1 MTPETSSGLSSKP
14 TTVPTTAPAP
24 ASAPAP
30 APASAPAAG
39 LTSVPAAGPTSVPP
53 AAPGVE
59 EGGRPAVVSRAPSAG
74 RLVGIDLA
82 RGLAVFGMYAAHVG
96 PDPETGGPLGFVL
109 ELARGRSSALFA
121 LLAGFTLVLITG
133 RPEPRT
139 GRAGRQA
146 VARMVIRSVVLIV
159 LGFALT
165 ALDTDVD
172 VILAFYGL
180 TFLAVLP
187 LYRLRA
193 GTLAAVAA
201 VGALVMPQV
210 LYLIRLSIEEGS
222 WADTVIAWDPL
233 ARISDTDG
241 FMELLFTGE
250 YPVLTWL
257 SFMLAGMAVARLDLS
272 RSTVRTQ
279 LAVTGAA
286 LTGLG
291 YGGSWLALRLV
302 PHARATV
309 AAATDGDS
317 AASAWWSDTVGHL
330 NDDTP
335 AAWLLVGAPHS
346 QTTFSILGNTGVAL
360 LLVVLCV
367 TAMDRLPRL
376 RRLATPV
383 RAVGMTALTA
393 YVLHILAIRVFGM
406 AEETGPALV
415 DLLVHS
421 VTALLLATA
430 WTRRFRRGPLEY
442 GLHVTTRPA
451 RYVR

>member
-1 MTPETSSGLSSKP
+1 MTPDTSSDLSSKP
-14 TTVPTTAPAP
+14 ATGPAAHPSVVPEPTAPT
-24 ASAPAP
+24 PAP
-30 APASAPAAG
+30 VVPEPAAPAAG
-39 LTSVPAAGPTSVPP
+39 SGGPST
-53 AAPGVE
+53 
-59 EGGRPAVVSRAPSAG
+59 G
-74 RLVGIDLA
+74 RLIGIDLA

-96 PDPETGGPLGFVL
+96 PDPAAGGPLGFVM

-133 RPEPRT
+133 RPHPRT

-146 VARMVIRSVVLIV
+146 VARMAIRSVVLIA

-193 GTLAAVAA
+193 RTLALLAA
-201 VGALVMPQV
+201 ATALVMPQV
-210 LYLIRLSIEEGS
+210 LYVVRLSIEEGS
-222 WADTVIAWDPL
+222 WADAIIAADPL
-233 ARISDTDG
+233 ARVSDTDG

-250 YPVLTWL
+250 YPVLTWA
-257 SFMLAGMAVARLDLS
+257 SFMLAGMAVARLDLT
-272 RSTVRTQ
+272 RSTTRTQ
-279 LAVTGAA
+279 LAVTGGMLAV
-286 LTGLG
+286 LG

-309 AAATDGDS
+309 AAATDGDA
-317 AASAWWSDTVGHL
+317 AASAWWSDTVGYL
-330 NDDTP
+330 VDDTP

-360 LLVVLCV
+360 LVVVGCV
-367 TAMDRLPRL
+367 TAMDRLPRFA
-376 RRLATPV
+376 RLATPV

-393 YVLHILAIRVFGM
+393 YVLHILAIREFGM
-406 AEETGPALV
+406 EEETGPALV
-415 DLLVHS
+415 DLLVY
-421 VTALLLATA
+421 LLAAMVLATV
-430 WTRRFRRGPLEY
+430 WTRFFRRGPLEHA
-442 GLHVTTRPA
+442 LHVSTRPA
-451 RYVR
+451 RLIR